1 MQQEEF
7 ISVSFCLFDCT
18 FRWLIF
24 WVFFHFFWGRNVD
37 VSLFVRLDS
46 VPYFSFRLLYPIVL
60 SVPFFLEIVNSE
72 VEMFADVFAE

>member
-18 FRWLIF
+18 FRWFFSLRLIF
-24 WVFFHFFWGRNVD
+24 WVFFHFFGGKNVD

-60 SVPFFLEIVNSE
+60 SVPFFRDSKQRGR
-72 VEMFADVFAE
+72 DVC